1 MASNRKNRQKSQSR
15 HMRRRKLTLLVCFAV
30 CVYFVVSIVSVQIEI
45 YKEKQK
51 LAEIQNQINETQLEN
66 DELSRIVYGAGE
78 AEYIERIAREKLGY
92 AAADERVFE
101 DVAGSGNPSAPG
113 GADKNDAQAAP
124 SGPEP
129 DAGQPEEGEPEETP
143 ADGALEPASGDGGD
157 ETGA

>member
-30 CVYFVVSIVSVQIEI
+30 CAYFVVSIVSVQIEI

-101 DVAGSGNPSAPG
+101 DVAGSGNPNAPD
-113 GADKNDAQAAP
+113 AKDKSDAQTPP
-124 SGPEP
+124 SGPGP
-129 DAGQPEEGEPEETP
+129 DEGQPEDSDPEEP
-143 ADGALEPASGDGGD
+143 PQDGAQEPAPGDGGD